1 MDSKGYDEFKDRL
14 SDITMY
20 IDDEMD
26 NLMRVQ
32 EVLNDLLLIL
42 YTNNE
47 KEEDNVV
54 KGCDEIIPTCYF

>member
-1 MDSKGYDEFKDRL
+1 MATNYPHLYEEFDNLKNVKFKEMDSKGYDEFKDRL

-32 EVLNDLLLIL
+32 EVRC
-42 YTNNE
+42 
-47 KEEDNVV
+47 V
-54 KGCDEIIPTCYF
+54 

>member
-1 MDSKGYDEFKDRL
+1 
-14 SDITMY
+14 MY

-32 EVLNDLLLIL
+32 EILNDLLLIL
-42 YTNNE
+42 YTNDE

-54 KGCDEIIPTCYF
+54 KAVMK